1 MSAADLEDLVRTA
14 LPHRSITSFERIGQ
28 DSGVFS
34 VVHRVGLDGVDGPPS
49 VVVKQ
54 PDPGPN
60 GVAAAAS
67 GAYQREAIAY
77 RAVLPHTPV
86 AAPRCWLIDEPGD
99 QRASFVLDDLRPAR
113 LVDQLVGLTPG
124 EAAAVVDQLAVLH
137 RHWESTAA
145 LEDLGVRRA
154 TPALFAPEA
163 LARGVR
169 AIADRW
175 AGACGTL
182 ATGSLGRL
190 LDRREPLVEAFGAAG
205 PVTLCHGDPR
215 ADNVAF
221 RADGGA
227 VLFDWQ
233 QLGRNIAQADL
244 AWLAATSLEPEVRRA
259 VEGELV
265 ERHAAAVGHDPAE
278 AHRRYR
284 LGMVLPGLAVLLL
297 AQRELATPRAARMVA
312 TSVRRI
318 SAALDDLHV
327 ADLVT

>member
-1 MSAADLEDLVRTA
+1 MSAAGLEDLVRTA
-14 LPHRSITSFERIGQ
+14 LPHRTIASSERIGQ

-34 VVHRVGLDGVDGPPS
+34 VVHRVVLDGAGSPPS

-60 GVAAAAS
+60 GAAAASS

-77 RAVLPHTPV
+77 RTVLPQSPV
-86 AAPRCWLIDEPGD
+86 SAPGCWLIDEPGD

-113 LVDQLVGLTPG
+113 LVDQLVGLSGT
-124 EAAAVVDQLAVLH
+124 EAVAVVDQLAMLH
-137 RHWESTAA
+137 RHWESAA
-145 LEDLGVRRA
+145 GLDELGVRRA
-154 TPALFAPEA
+154 TPGLFAPEA

-169 AIADRW
+169 TVADRW
-175 AGACGTL
+175 TAGPGAR
-182 ATGSLGRL
+182 AARSLGRL
-190 LDRREPLVEAFGAAG
+190 LERREPLVEAFRTAG

-221 RADGGA
+221 GAGGGA

-265 ERHAAAVGHDPAE
+265 ERHAAAVGHDPTE
-278 AHRRYR
+278 AHHRYR

-297 AQRELATPRAARMVA
+297 AQRELATPRAMRMVA

-318 SAALDDLHV
+318 SAAVDDLHV
-327 ADLVT
+327 ADLAA